1 MEIRNIIYIF
11 VTYKILFIM
20 INLKDIKIGDN
31 IILTK
36 TRTHKTCEQI
46 VHISPTRIVTESYS
60 KSRCD
65 KYITIYPELISEDFD
80 LVCDEDVNDFSA
92 CYKAF
97 EKRDKTNDLII
108 KIQNQT
114 KTIIAI
120 TSIS

>member
-1 MEIRNIIYIF
+1 
-11 VTYKILFIM
+11 M

-80 LVCDEDVNDFSA
+80 LVCDEDVNDFST

-114 KTIIAI
+114 KTVIAI